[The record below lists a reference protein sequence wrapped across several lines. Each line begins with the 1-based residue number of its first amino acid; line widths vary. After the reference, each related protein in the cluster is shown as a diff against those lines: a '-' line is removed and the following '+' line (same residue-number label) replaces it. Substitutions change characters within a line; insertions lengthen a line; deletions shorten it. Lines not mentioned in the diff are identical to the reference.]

1 MNPYHPIGVFD
12 SGLGGL
18 TVLREIRRLLP
29 GEDLLYVADSAHAPY
44 GDKSMAFIESRAI
57 AITEFLLERG
67 AKAIVVACNTAT
79 GAAAH
84 LLRARY
90 TVPVIAMEPAV
101 KPAVERTRSGVVAVL
116 ATRRTLAGHNFSA
129 LLGRLDTNAEILLQ
143 PCPGLVER
151 VEAGDLAGEGTRA
164 LLRTYLDP
172 MLARGADTLV
182 LGCTHYPLLA
192 PVIQELAGPDVII
205 VDSGAAVAHQVRRRL
220 SAAELLAPADRTGC
234 ERFWTS
240 AHPARMQALMA
251 RLWAGEVESD
261 AGDEP
266 SSPAGLALE
275 PNHGSAFLPVRSA
288 GMSVGARGSI
298 SSSMNTNASTS
309 ATAT

>member
-1 MNPYHPIGVFD
+1 MNPHHPIGVFD

-79 GAAAH
+79 GAAAR

-90 TVPVIAMEPAV
+90 SVPLIAMEPAV
-101 KPAVERTRSGVVAVL
+101 KPAVARTRSGVVAVL
-116 ATRRTLAGHNFSA
+116 ATRQTLASHNFSV
-129 LLGRLDTNAEILLQ
+129 LLGRLETDAEILLQ

-151 VEAGDLAGEGTRA
+151 VEAGDLAGDETRK
-164 LLRTYLDP
+164 LLRGYLEP
-172 MLARGADTLV
+172 LLARGADTLV
-182 LGCTHYPLLA
+182 LGCTHYPLLT
-192 PVIQELAGPDVII
+192 PLIQDLAGPDVLIL
-205 VDSGAAVAHQVRRRL
+205 DSGTGVARQVRRRL
-220 SAAELLAPADRTGC
+220 SEAGLLAPEERAGR

-240 AHPARMQALMA
+240 THPARMQALMA
-251 RLWAGEVESD
+251 RLWAGEVELAPWIETD
-261 AGDEP
+261 PRDDPRAQG
-266 SSPAGLALE
+266 ALALE
-275 PNHGSAFLPVRSA
+275 PV
-288 GMSVGARGSI
+288 
-298 SSSMNTNASTS
+298 
-309 ATAT
+309 